1 MYTAFDSECSIQAS
15 EVDTEATFEP
25 ATETTSN
32 LRVIM
37 KPGNKGFKRIVNAT
51 KFSWKGL
58 KASFKHEEAFRQ
70 ELMLLVIGAPLA
82 LWLGDTGLEKAVM
95 IGSLMLLLIVEVLN
109 SAIEAVVDRTGDE
122 WHKLSG
128 RAKDMGSAA
137 VFLAIINAIVIWA
150 LILVF

>member
-1 MYTAFDSECSIQAS
+1 
-15 EVDTEATFEP
+15 
-25 ATETTSN
+25 
-32 LRVIM
+32 M
-37 KPGNKGFKRIVNAT
+37 KPGYKGFKRIVRAT

-70 ELMLLVIGAPLA
+70 ELMLLLIGTPFA

-137 VFLAIINAIVIWA
+137 VFLAIINVIIIWG
-150 LILVF
+150 LVLVF